1 MTYKI
6 QPARGHFEVYIN
18 GKFYCSAD
26 DWKEAVREVEDYAK
40 GGSQNESQSAQKR
53 LWNNRTL

>member
-6 QPARGHFEVYIN
+6 RPERGHFEVYIN

-26 DWKEAVREVEDYAK
+26 NIREAIKEIENYVK
-40 GGSQNESQSAQKR
+40 GGDLNESQSA
-53 LWNNRTL
+53 